1 MISLNKIGGQ
11 SDTASASFNVS
22 KTADIANL
30 PTDGVPN
37 CSTCIDWSTGD
48 LYYFDGDESTWKK
61 QAQGV

>member
-37 CSTCIDWSTGD
+37 CSTCIDWSTWQKC
-48 LYYFDGDESTWKK
+48 FTKNWSEKI
-61 QAQGV
+61 

>member
-48 LYYFDGDESTWKK
+48 LY
-61 QAQGV
+61 

>member
-11 SDTASASFNVS
+11 SDTASASFNAS
-22 KTADIANL
+22 KTSDIANL

-48 LYYFDGDESTWKK
+48 LYYFDGDDSTWKK
-61 QAQGV
+61 QVQGV